1 MKPAVASRGLRVID
15 STVARA
21 LEATVM
27 RDSTAIVWFRSDF
40 RIHDNPSLRAAID
53 SGRRIV
59 PVYVWVPDCEGPFG
73 AAGTAAEVWLAE
85 SLKDL
90 SASLQK
96 LGSTLVIRKGNG
108 PSGYLDELLSVARAV
123 NSETVYFN
131 RRYEPNFEAID
142 VDVTQKLRTAGI
154 EAFSSC
160 GSLLYEPATVSLA
173 SDKWH
178 GHWGTLMPFFKACAA
193 NGPPRRPLE
202 SPKSINSPPSSEL
215 IPLSISIGD
224 TGLAAMPL
232 TKGILNDWA
241 APIRLAWSIGEDA
254 AQRELQKY
262 VREKLR
268 FYEEKRSRTDV
279 LFVSR
284 LSPYL
289 KWGQLSPQM
298 LYWAVKDS
306 PIDPAELKTFSR
318 RLFWRD
324 LAYYQLYTFPNMTHI
339 SIRKH
344 YEGHEWNS
352 DDVAFDAWKSGTTGY
367 PMVDAGMRELY
378 SIGWIHQNVRMVC
391 AAFLTEFL
399 NQHWRRGH
407 DWFLHTLVD
416 ADVAINAMMWQNAG
430 RSGIDQWNFLSSP
443 ESGSQDPT
451 GSYVRKWCPEL
462 AGLSTK
468 LIHKPWT
475 ATAKEL
481 TAAGVVLGAGGNYP
495 DRILTGL
502 PAAREE
508 TKRKVIEMRKR
519 SIQYND
525 ANGYDLVK
533 LPEGK
538 YVRVFTKEEFRLDSK
553 GDTAVIQRKH
563 RSDGARGGGRGGRR
577 GRGGTVTKGKQS
589 DVKIITTSMSNE

>member
-1 MKPAVASRGLRVID
+1 MLALNSTIKKAVD
-15 STVARA
+15 STV
-21 LEATVM
+21 
-27 RDSTAIVWFRSDF
+27 IVWFRSDF
-40 RIHDNPSLRAAID
+40 RLCDNPSLKAAIE

-59 PVYVWVPDCEGPFG
+59 PVYIWAPDCEGPFG
-73 AAGTAAEVWLAE
+73 AAGTASEVWLAE

-90 SASLQK
+90 SASLEE
-96 LGSTLVIRKGNG
+96 LGSTLVIRKGTG
-108 PSGYLDELLSVARAV
+108 SSGYIDELLYVAKASKSVA
-123 NSETVYFN
+123 VYFN
-131 RRYEPNFEAID
+131 RRYEPNFEATDI
-142 VDVTQKLRTAGI
+142 DVTQKLRTEEI
-154 EAFSSC
+154 ESFSFC
-160 GSLLYEPATVSLA
+160 GSLLYEPAAVSLA

-202 SPKSINSPPSSEL
+202 GPHSINSPPSSEL
-215 IPLSISIGD
+215 RPLSMSIQD
-224 TGLAAMPL
+224 TGLAIMPR

-241 APIRLAWSIGEDA
+241 APIRGAWSIGERS
-254 AQRELQKY
+254 AQKELQKY
-262 VREKLR
+262 VREKLKY
-268 FYEEKRSRTDV
+268 YEEKRSRTDV

-324 LAYYQLYTFPNMTHI
+324 LAYYQLYTFPDMTHI

-344 YEGHEWNS
+344 YEDHEWSS
-352 DDVAFDAWKSGTTGY
+352 DDAAFDAWKLGKTGY

-378 SIGWIHQNVRMVC
+378 TVGWIHQNVRMVC

-462 AGLSTK
+462 SKLSTK
-468 LIHKPWT
+468 LIHKPWV

-481 TAAGVVLGAGGNYP
+481 RDAGVLLGAEGNYP

-508 TKRKVIEMRKR
+508 TKQKVIEMRKR
-519 SIQYND
+519 SLQYND

-533 LPEGK
+533 LPEGN

-553 GDTAVIQRKH
+553 GDVAVINRRP
-563 RSDGARGGGRGGRR
+563 RSDGGR
-577 GRGGTVTKGKQS
+577 GRGASGRKGKQS
-589 DVKIITTSMSNE
+589 NSKLPSQEKLKKR